1 MRAVDGLGKT
11 FRLSK
16 NLDVQLGLNLF
27 SLAVCCNF
35 DRPKGSQVLCTC
47 LAIEAGVET
56 LPK

>member
-1 MRAVDGLGKT
+1 MISLQAKRYTG
-11 FRLSK
+11 
-16 NLDVQLGLNLF
+16 

-47 LAIEAGVET
+47 LAIEAGMKT